1 MFDYQKA
8 KDFLE
13 YARQEQIKRFGTD
26 KLLLPFEPQ
35 PKPNILKHKKVF
47 VPINNNNK

>member
-1 MFDYQKA
+1 MVDNQEA
-8 KDFLE
+8 EEMLE
-13 YARQEQIKRFGTD
+13 YVRQEQIKRFGTD
-26 KLLLPFEPQ
+26 ELLLPFEPQ